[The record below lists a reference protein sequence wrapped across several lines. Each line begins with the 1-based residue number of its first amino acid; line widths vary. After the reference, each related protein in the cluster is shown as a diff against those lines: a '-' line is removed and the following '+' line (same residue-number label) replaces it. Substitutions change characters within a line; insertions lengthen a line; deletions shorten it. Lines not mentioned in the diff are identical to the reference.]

1 MKKDKEMTIS
11 KKRLYILVI
20 GIVVGLAIIAGTTT
34 AIVVTRP
41 NTSAYNGTE
50 SSVSIGN
57 LLTDDGTGINATTR
71 TALLSAVGGIGTV
84 SGQQKASAINGGQPV
99 IFQMGEINGNP
110 IYWQVVYR
118 TKDYITV
125 WMCEP
130 YTISVF
136 NPDGATSD
144 ANVGYIENGN
154 YSKSIIRDTTLVT
167 YEAMS
172 DSLPILKEIV
182 VTPFEAASSWQSY
195 QTNSKYSSYTSLTNG
210 LGTQNS
216 TTNPYNWAWV
226 SCMADKFW
234 IPSYYEVFSTSTSS
248 ADDGGLWGLNS
259 TMRGFNG
266 TALDGSGST
275 TYCWLRSGSL

>member
-20 GIVVGLAIIAGTTT
+20 SIVVGLAIIAGTTT

-71 TALLSAVGGIGTV
+71 TALFNAVGQLGTV
-84 SGQQKASAINGGQPV
+84 RGTQQAVAMNNGSPI
-99 IFQMGEINGNP
+99 IFQMGSVNGNP

-130 YTISVF
+130 YTT
-136 NPDGATSD
+136 GAYDSSGTYAPYSD
-144 ANVGYIENGN
+144 ADIRTTVNNIYTTLSTNNSILNLTTNGGIVATPSVMESVTGTTWQTQDQVNTRYSGN
-154 YSKSIIRDTTLVT
+154 Y
-167 YEAMS
+167 
-172 DSLPILKEIV
+172 
-182 VTPFEAASSWQSY
+182 
-195 QTNSKYSSYTSLTNG
+195 TSTDDNLAG
-210 LGTQNS
+210 V
-216 TTNPYNWAWV
+216 ARHD
-226 SCMADKFW
+226 AFW
-234 IPSYYEVFSTSTSS
+234 IPSFYEIANTSTSS
-248 ADDGGLWGLNS
+248 TYTNSETEYTGLWGLNS

-266 TALDGSGST
+266 TKYDGSGST